1 MLICFSGKK
10 EASNQKTLQFSSF
23 SGKGKSSTR
32 KMVLSDSWFYLGA
45 FSGKKEALNQ
55 KTLSNIVLS
64 KFLLWE
70 KRSLKPE
77 NPPIWCYLDNF
88 SPERRPSVKTR
99 ETLQVGSE
107 YLKQKLSISVVKTSY
122 FTLYLI
128 LDQHFR
134 FRLQFVLSFRS
145 LVVYLKH
152 VPTENTKRTIS
163 MLQRSITFFLHFE
176 VE

>member
-1 MLICFSGKK
+1 M
-10 EASNQKTLQFSSF
+10 
-23 SGKGKSSTR
+23 
-32 KMVLSDSWFYLGA
+32 
-45 FSGKKEALNQ
+45 
-55 KTLSNIVLS
+55 
-64 KFLLWE
+64 
-70 KRSLKPE
+70 
-77 NPPIWCYLDNF
+77 
-88 SPERRPSVKTR
+88 KTR

-134 FRLQFVLSFRS
+134 FRLQFVLS
-145 LVVYLKH
+145 LVVCLKH
-152 VPTENTKRTIS
+152 VPTDNTKRTIS